1 MPLLNLFFGS
11 IIGFSLGLTGG
22 GGAIFAV
29 PLLVYGLGVPPREA
43 VGISLAAVGATA
55 LVGFVSRLRLGQ
67 VEVRTGL
74 LFAVAGMLGAPVGS
88 WVAGQ
93 IPERWLLMLFAGLMV
108 VIAAR
113 LWYQSAGARTA
124 TECGVKANDM
134 DRPTCRRDASGML
147 MLTSRCA
154 ALLFAIGLGTGFL
167 TGLFGV
173 GGGFI
178 IVPALVMFSG
188 MSIHRAI
195 GTSLMVIALVSV
207 SGVLSYILGGH
218 SLPVTQ
224 TGLFVSGG
232 IIGLFLGQSMAS
244 RLSGPALQ
252 RVFSVA
258 ILAVAVFM
266 LVQNL
271 AR

>member
-1 MPLLNLFFGS
+1 
-11 IIGFSLGLTGG
+11 
-22 GGAIFAV
+22 
-29 PLLVYGLGVPPREA
+29 
-43 VGISLAAVGATA
+43 
-55 LVGFVSRLRLGQ
+55 
-67 VEVRTGL
+67 
-74 LFAVAGMLGAPVGS
+74 
-88 WVAGQ
+88 
-93 IPERWLLMLFAGLMV
+93 MV

-113 LWYQSAGARTA
+113 LWHQSTGTRTA

-173 GGGFI
+173 GGGFVI
-178 IVPALVMFSG
+178 IPALVMFSG

-207 SGVLSYILGGH
+207 SGVLSYILGGR
-218 SLPVTQ
+218 SLPFTQ

-244 RLSGPALQ
+244 RLPGPALQ

-258 ILAVAVFM
+258 ILAVAAFM